1 MKIKHAAFTMYPVK
15 NMARARRFYEK
26 VLGLKMGKNYDDVWV
41 EYFPGGTSCFAI
53 TTMVPSL
60 KAAGNIAFEVE
71 NLEKAEAKLRKSGSK
86 CVFKTYETP
95 VCRMAAYTDTEG
107 NSFTLHAKKK
117 LGRKAW

>member
-15 NMARARRFYEK
+15 NMARARKFYEK
-26 VLGLKMGKNYDDVWV
+26 VMGLKMGKNYDDVWV

-53 TTMVPSL
+53 TTMVPTL
-60 KAAGNIAFEVE
+60 KPANNIAFEVAD
-71 NLEKAEAKLRKSGSK
+71 LKKAEARLKKAGAK

-95 VCRMAAYTDTEG
+95 VCRMAAYKDTEG

-117 LGRKAW
+117 MGRGA